1 MEIKHYHN
9 NDITLTWEPAKCIHS
24 AVCFKGLP
32 QVFDPRKKPWITL
45 ENEATETI
53 IKQVK
58 QCPSGAISF
67 TYKNDLNAQ
76 NNSNIENESLLK
88 VQVTPAGPLLV
99 HGNFALENNNEITPV
114 NAKVTALCR
123 CGHSSNKPFCDGSH
137 RKIEFD
143 K

>member
-1 MEIKHYHN
+1 METKHYQN
-9 NDITLTWEPAKCIHS
+9 DDITVTWEPAKCIDS

-32 QVFDPRKKPWITL
+32 QVFDPRKKPWISL
-45 ENEATETI
+45 ENEATEAI

-58 QCPSGAISF
+58 QCPSGAISYTF
-67 TYKNDLNAQ
+67 KKDLNSQ
-76 NNSNIENESLLK
+76 GNSNIENNNLLK

-99 HGNFALENNNEITPV
+99 YGNFTLENNNEITPV
-114 NAKVTALCR
+114 NSKVTALCR
-123 CGHSSNKPFCDGSH
+123 CGHSTNKPFCDGSH